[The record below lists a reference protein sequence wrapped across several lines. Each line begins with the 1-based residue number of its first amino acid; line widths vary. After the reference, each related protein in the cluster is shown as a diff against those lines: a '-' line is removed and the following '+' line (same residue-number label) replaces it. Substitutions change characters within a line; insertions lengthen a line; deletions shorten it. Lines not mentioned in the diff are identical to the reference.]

1 MKKLLNKKGFTIV
14 ELVIVIAVIA
24 ILAAVLIPT
33 FSNVIESANETATMQ
48 EAKNSLD
55 SYVGLMS
62 SKGKSI
68 NNGTVFVVFDK
79 DSTAKQVSNETP
91 LTNNDLDKVSGM
103 YVYYSGGLHKVNA
116 EETLKKGAYNAP
128 ADSSDYEITIDSDT
142 HKVNYHISFKDQADF
157 SGKSDYE
164 FYFYNVPIKFDEG
177 SAKCRV
183 FGGRIVA
190 NKIEYTKMELALS
203 ASAND
208 KAKLTKSTT
217 ENTYELVIKT
227 TAEGETAEFDIV
239 PTTTPANGVPTFTSV
254 LTNLNGVTLENAKI
268 KVAANTIIP
277 SGEGNNTGTITVTL
291 KDKGYNDTSGHTITI
306 TINVKLAD
314 TII

>member
-79 DSTAKQVSNETP
+79 DSTAKQVTA
-91 LTNNDLDKVSGM
+91 LTNADIDKVSGM

-116 EETLKKGAYNAP
+116 EETLKTGAYNAP
-128 ADSSDYEITIDSDT
+128 ADSSDYEITIDSES

-157 SGKSDYE
+157 SGQSDYE
-164 FYFYNVPIKFDEG
+164 FYFYNAPITFDEG

-190 NKIEYTKMELALS
+190 NKIDYTKMELALS
-203 ASAND
+203 NNANG
-208 KAKLTKSTT
+208 KAKLTKLTT
-217 ENTYELVIKT
+217 ENTYDLVIKT
-227 TAEGETAEFDIV
+227 TGEGETAEFDIV
-239 PTTTPANGVPTFTSV
+239 PTTTPANGVPTFEGS
-254 LTNLNGVTLENAKI
+254 LNKLAGVTLENAKI
-268 KVAANTIIP
+268 KVAANTNIP
-277 SGEGNNTGTITVTL
+277 EGDANNAGTITVTL
-291 KDKGYNDTSGHTITI
+291 KDKGYDTGDHTITI
-306 TINVKLAD
+306 TINVKLVA
-314 TII
+314 TIE